1 MQLLLTEYLEI
12 ESVNL
17 AAQRSSTNTTD
28 SNAPELRLSDYF
40 SKKRPQRRRDK
51 LFKLTVATPP
61 VTGVV
66 SRRQR
71 YPLVCRPH
79 PSLLHAALP
88 ALHALCA
95 HLERPGGGECS
106 LRAFISDYVRWGES
120 ERLAQ
125 SARAQI
131 DAAMRAPAA
140 WRERAPPPGHTSVAR
155 SLLYVHIGLRALGRE
170 RAAGAERAR
179 ADRRRHARARRLEGA
194 RAAARTHVSSSLL
207 AIRSYRTTCAGA
219 RASGWRRARARR
231 STPPCARPPPGGSA
245 RRRPDTRQ

>member
-1 MQLLLTEYLEI
+1 
-12 ESVNL
+12 
-17 AAQRSSTNTTD
+17 
-28 SNAPELRLSDYF
+28 
-40 SKKRPQRRRDK
+40 
-51 LFKLTVATPP
+51 
-61 VTGVV
+61 
-66 SRRQR
+66 
-71 YPLVCRPH
+71 
-79 PSLLHAALP
+79 
-88 ALHALCA
+88 
-95 HLERPGGGECS
+95 
-106 LRAFISDYVRWGES
+106 
-120 ERLAQ
+120 
-125 SARAQI
+125 
-131 DAAMRAPAA
+131 MRAPAA

-207 AIRSYRTTCAGA
+207 AIRCYTFISDYVRWGESERLAQSARAQIDAAMRAPAAWRERAPPPGHTSVARSLLYVAIRSYRTTCAGA

>member
-1 MQLLLTEYLEI
+1 
-12 ESVNL
+12 
-17 AAQRSSTNTTD
+17 
-28 SNAPELRLSDYF
+28 
-40 SKKRPQRRRDK
+40 
-51 LFKLTVATPP
+51 
-61 VTGVV
+61 
-66 SRRQR
+66 
-71 YPLVCRPH
+71 
-79 PSLLHAALP
+79 
-88 ALHALCA
+88 
-95 HLERPGGGECS
+95 
-106 LRAFISDYVRWGES
+106 
-120 ERLAQ
+120 
-125 SARAQI
+125 
-131 DAAMRAPAA
+131 MRAPAA